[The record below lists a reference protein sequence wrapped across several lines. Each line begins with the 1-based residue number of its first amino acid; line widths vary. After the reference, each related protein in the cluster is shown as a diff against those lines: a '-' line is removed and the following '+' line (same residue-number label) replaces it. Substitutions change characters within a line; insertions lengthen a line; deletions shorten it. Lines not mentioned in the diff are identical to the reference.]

1 MLLVQFNHLSRRYY
15 EIFMVCCIRYCYI
28 FCISYYG
35 RIGRFIMKICKT
47 CKGNNFVRLKFEG
60 EESTM
65 NCPDCTIDG
74 KRDYL
79 ESMKYYDGE
88 QTDKTLPPKKKVN
101 PPRLLTYRLSTSYP
115 TPYFFG
121 HYKEAT

>member
-1 MLLVQFNHLSRRYY
+1 
-15 EIFMVCCIRYCYI
+15 
-28 FCISYYG
+28 
-35 RIGRFIMKICKT
+35 MKICKT
-47 CKGNNFVRLKFEG
+47 CKGNNFVRVEFEA
-60 EESTM
+60 EKSTM

-74 KRDYL
+74 KQNYL
-79 ESMKYYDGE
+79 KRVGE
-88 QTDKTLPPKKKVN
+88 QADKSLPPKKKVN

>member
-1 MLLVQFNHLSRRYY
+1 
-15 EIFMVCCIRYCYI
+15 
-28 FCISYYG
+28 
-35 RIGRFIMKICKT
+35 MKICKT

-79 ESMKYYDGE
+79 ERMKYYDGE
-88 QTDKTLPPKKKVN
+88 QTDKTLFPKKKV
-101 PPRLLTYRLSTSYP
+101 RLLTYQPIPS
-115 TPYFFG
+115 PYFFG